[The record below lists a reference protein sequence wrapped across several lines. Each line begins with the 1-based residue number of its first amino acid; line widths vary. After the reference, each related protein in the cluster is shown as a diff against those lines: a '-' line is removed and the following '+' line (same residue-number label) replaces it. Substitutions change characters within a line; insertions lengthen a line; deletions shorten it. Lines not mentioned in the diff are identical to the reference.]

1 MSGLEERNRMK
12 GKWWIGPGLG
22 VAVLLVFLLLPPL
35 EPLTTVGM
43 KALGIFLFTIIW
55 WATVGIG
62 YPSLLCITLLALTG
76 VMTPEAVFAASWGN
90 YLLLF
95 VLAVFGLAQ
104 CLKVTGFSR
113 RFALWFLTRP
123 FAVGHPW
130 LMIAMFLLGCCL
142 LGSVMSGTATCIAFM
157 AIAEPMLEALGY
169 KKGDRFAATFMMGI
183 AWAATAAF
191 VMTPIG
197 HASNIMLIEW
207 IQRDAGY
214 VLSFPLWMAVG
225 VPTGLLF
232 YLLILGYL
240 RFVVRPDVSQFSDT
254 AVEYIRRAKDR
265 MGAMKL
271 EEKLTIGI
279 FLVVVACWMLPGLA
293 GNMLPAVSVYLDKM
307 GYAIPPLIGAC
318 LLCLI
323 RVKNQPLMTFQQ
335 WMAGVPWGTIALIAA
350 ILVMRDVIGSPE
362 TGIPQL
368 LTSIFQPIATS
379 APFFVYRLIG
389 QFWVSTQTNIMSNL
403 ISACLVYRAMV
414 PAVITAGVGNPVALG
429 FAIFAGARAGF
440 ALPSATT
447 NTALVTG
454 GGWVPVG
461 FMIRHGFAVTIG
473 IILLCI
479 GVVYPLASLIFH

>member
-1 MSGLEERNRMK
+1 MR
-12 GKWWIGPGLG
+12 GKWWLAPGLM
-22 VAVLLVFLLLPPL
+22 VVVLSVFLLLPPV
-35 EPLTTVGM
+35 EPLTSLGM
-43 KALGIFLFTIIW
+43 KVIGIFLFTIIG
-55 WATVGIG
+55 WALLGIG
-62 YPSLLCITLLALTG
+62 YPSLLCIALLALTG
-76 VMTPEAVFAASWGN
+76 VMTPKAVFAASWGN
-90 YLLLF
+90 YLILF
-95 VLAVFGLAQ
+95 ILAVFGLAQ
-104 CLKVTGFSR
+104 CLRLTGFSQ

-123 FAVGHPW
+123 FTVGHPW
-130 LMIAMFLLGCCL
+130 LMIAMFLLACTL
-142 LGSVMSGTATCIAFM
+142 LGSVMSGTATCITFM

-197 HASNIMLIEW
+197 HSSNIMLIDW
-207 IQRDAGY
+207 IQRDTGY
-214 VLSFPLWMAVG
+214 VISFPLWMVVG
-225 VPTGLLF
+225 IPTGLLF

-240 RFVVRPDVSQFSDT
+240 RFVVRPDVSKFSSA
-254 AVEYIRRAKDR
+254 AVDYIRQERDK

-271 EEKLTIGI
+271 QEKLAVGV
-279 FLVVVACWMLPGLA
+279 FLVVVVCWMLPGLA
-293 GNMLPAVSVYLDKM
+293 GNILPGVSAYLDKM
-307 GYAIPPLIGAC
+307 GYAIPPLIGAG
-318 LLCLI
+318 LLCVI

-335 WMAGVPWGTIALIAA
+335 WMVGVPWGTVALIAA
-350 ILVMRDVIGSPE
+350 ILVMRDIIGSPE
-362 TGIPQL
+362 TGIPQM

-403 ISACLVYRAMV
+403 VSASLVYRAMV
-414 PAVITAGVGNPVALG
+414 PAAIAAGVGNPVALG

-454 GGWVPVG
+454 SGWVPVS
-461 FMIRHGFAVTIG
+461 FMARHGFTVTIG

-479 GVVYPLASLIFH
+479 FVVYPLASFVFR